1 MLKLPAQKLL
11 DFPKLSDPSKC
22 VLQGDLKKNKR
33 NQWSLSEMR
42 RAQLGPV
49 IWSGFW
55 IFYALHVR

>member
-33 NQWSLSEMR
+33 NQWSLSEIR
-42 RAQLGPV
+42 RAQLEPV
-49 IWSGFW
+49 IWSGF
-55 IFYALHVR
+55 